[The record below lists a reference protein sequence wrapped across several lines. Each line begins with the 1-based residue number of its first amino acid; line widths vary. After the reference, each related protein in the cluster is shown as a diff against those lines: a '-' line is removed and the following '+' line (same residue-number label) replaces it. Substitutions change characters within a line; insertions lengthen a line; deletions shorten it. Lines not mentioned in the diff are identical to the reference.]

1 MVALSLVAESQL
13 ACSMGFLGRIAIE
26 VEEVAM
32 THFEED
38 MVMEEMEDM
47 GDMEDMARARNG
59 LPRRNTARAA
69 ALRRPLRPA
78 KHEPTS
84 ALTTPALTTP
94 TSTYTPTTP
103 SPTTREPTMRP
114 TTLTAHSSR
123 TSAES
128 RRRLL
133 SLRCCLSLIAD
144 SQFETAVEDGLGGVY
159 GGTVEPVTDGRR
171 RQQRPRR
178 LCVRSGD
185 DGAPRAETDCI
196 GRYGK

>member
-1 MVALSLVAESQL
+1 MVALFLVAESQL

-47 GDMEDMARARNG
+47 GNMEDMARARNG

-78 KHEPTS
+78 KHEPTPV
-84 ALTTPALTTP
+84 LTTPM
-94 TSTYTPTTP
+94 STYTPTTP

-144 SQFETAVEDGLGGVY
+144 SQFETAVEDGLGRVY
-159 GGTVEPVTDGRR
+159 GG
-171 RQQRPRR
+171 R
-178 LCVRSGD
+178 LS
-185 DGAPRAETDCI
+185 P
-196 GRYGK
+196 